1 MPIDQRRR
9 DDIAA
14 AVAAY
19 DRDHPDTPLPRTAGR
34 LLGVMFPSQD
44 VCQRSQEAL
53 VAEGFSRNGLSAA
66 LRHLLEAGFVSKQR
80 GSACIPDT
88 YRLLLPAEVDAR

>member
-1 MPIDQRRR
+1 MPVDPCRR
-9 DDIAA
+9 DDIVA

-19 DRDHPDTPLPRTAGR
+19 DRDHPDAPLPRNAGR
-34 LLGVMFPSQD
+34 LLAVMFPSED
-44 VCQRSQEAL
+44 VCKRSQEAV
-53 VAEGFSRNGLSAA
+53 VADGFSRNGLSAT

-88 YRLLLPAEVDAR
+88 YRLHLLPALVRP

>member
-1 MPIDQRRR
+1 MD
-9 DDIAA
+9 
-14 AVAAY
+14 AY
-19 DRDHPDTPLPRTAGR
+19 DRDHPDAPLPRTAAR
-34 LLGVMFPSQD
+34 LLTVMFPSDD

-88 YRLLLPAEVDAR
+88 YRLHLPAEVDAR